1 MTTQAEL
8 AQQITELT
16 AQNDKA
22 RAEVLDKIAALE
34 DAIAN
39 SNTDVDPAVMEA
51 FGALKS
57 SVQMDDDIVQD
68 AEPTPE

>member
-22 RAEVLDKIAALE
+22 RAEVLDKIAKLE
-34 DAIAN
+34 EAIEN
-39 SNTDVDPAVMEA
+39 SKADVDPAGMEV

-57 SVQMDDDIVQD
+57 SVQMDDDIVPD
-68 AEPTPE
+68 AEPTP